1 MSLASDPA
9 VRRGAPAFVRCCR
22 TDQTATVSGQSACIF
37 YTSQPFME
45 ARSHDPGSVPVVGVG
60 LGRKQ
65 LAAAALCW
73 LRSSCSPQR
82 GRTTMYRDHDAGA
95 SF

>member
-1 MSLASDPA
+1 MS
-9 VRRGAPAFVRCCR
+9 RRYQRFDFLNIPKIGHLVGVIVHSS
-22 TDQTATVSGQSACIF
+22 TA
-37 YTSQPFME
+37 
-45 ARSHDPGSVPVVGVG
+45 GSVPVVGVG

-73 LRSSCSPQR
+73 LRSSCSSQR
-82 GRTTMYRDHDAGA
+82 GRTTMYRDHDAEA